1 MPNAVRRFRPRSFGL
16 AFGAALVL
24 IALVAPGTEAHKAVT
39 SPYNYNDHVFPIV
52 RDRCGRCHF
61 PDGPAPMSLLTYTD
75 TLPWAESMR
84 EQLVGERMLPWYA
97 DPMGPVVKGGHSLT
111 PRELDVLV
119 TWATGGTPLGDLN
132 TKLPPV
138 PAHPQW
144 RSGPPDLAIKMDEAH
159 TVPAGTME
167 ENCEFEL
174 PTGLTET
181 KWVKAVDL
189 VPGVTSMVR
198 DAIVTVEN
206 GPVLMAW
213 VPGHDAI
220 AAPSGAAFKLPAG
233 AKLRLQI
240 HYKKN
245 WQDEQKAKTDRT
257 TIGLYFTDE
266 PISGRSIDALTV
278 DAAGAPAAPAGG
290 AGSRRISRRIG
301 RAAQALETLDGS
313 RARAGPA
320 TKPRST
326 VRLGGRAG
334 GAADGQARPLA
345 APARAAAG
353 MAAPV
358 LAGGTHRA
366 AAGHNGRGDRSAGAA
381 QPGRRSL
388 ATARH
393 VSGRARLRRTVSP
406 TTKLLLSLSSQGS

>member
-1 MPNAVRRFRPRSFGL
+1 MPNAASFRPRNVGL
-16 AFGAALVL
+16 AALGAALVL
-24 IALVAPGTEAHKAVT
+24 VALVGPGAEAHKAIT
-39 SPYNYNDHVFPIV
+39 SPYNYNDHVFPIL

-84 EQLVGERMLPWYA
+84 EQLVGERMPPWYA
-97 DPMGPVVKGGHSLT
+97 DPTGPAVKGGHSLT

-144 RSGPPDLAIKMDEAH
+144 RSGPPDLTLKMNEAH

-181 KWVKAVDL
+181 KWVKAADL
-189 VPGVTSMVR
+189 LPGVTSMVR
-198 DAIVTVEN
+198 DAIVTIEN

-245 WQDEQKAKTDRT
+245 WQDEQKANADRT

-266 PISGRSIDALTV
+266 PISGRSIEALTV
-278 DAAGAPAAPAGG
+278 DAPGGPAAPAGSAAG
-290 AGSRRISRRIG
+290 AQGESQGESVEPHRLSKRLTAPSRVL
-301 RAAQALETLDGS
+301 ALRPTLDQPYAS
-313 RARAGPA
+313 VDVEA
-320 TKPRST
+320 
-326 VRLGGRAG
+326 
-334 GAADGQARPLA
+334 
-345 APARAAAG
+345 
-353 MAAPV
+353 V
-358 LAGGTHRA
+358 LPTG
-366 AAGHNGRGDRSAGAA
+366 
-381 QPGRRSL
+381 
-388 ATARH
+388 RH
-393 VSGRARLRRTVSP
+393 VP
-406 TTKLLLSLSSQGS
+406 LLLLRAPRPEWPRRYWLAEPIELPQGTTVDVTALPAPPNPDDVPSPRRGKFQVALDYVPQ

>member
-1 MPNAVRRFRPRSFGL
+1 MPNAVRRLRPRSFGL

-24 IALVAPGTEAHKAVT
+24 IALIAPGTEAHKAIT

-75 TLPWAESMR
+75 ALPWAESMR
-84 EQLVGERMLPWYA
+84 EQLVGERMIPWYA

-144 RSGPPDLAIKMDEAH
+144 RSGAPDLALKMDGAH

-167 ENCEFEL
+167 DNCEFEL

-189 VPGVTSMVR
+189 LPGVTSMVR

-220 AAPSGAAFKLPAG
+220 AAPSGAAFKLPAS

-266 PISGRSIDALTV
+266 PISGRSIDALTI
-278 DAAGAPAAPAGG
+278 DAPGAPPG
-290 AGSRRISRRIG
+290 AGTRGETQGESIG
-301 RAAQALETLDGS
+301 PHKLS
-313 RARAGPA
+313 
-320 TKPRST
+320 K
-326 VRLGGRAG
+326 RLT
-334 GAADGQARPLA
+334 
-345 APARAAAG
+345 APAR
-353 MAAPV
+353 V
-358 LAGGTHRA
+358 LALRPSL
-366 AAGHNGRGDRSAGAA
+366 D
-381 QPGRRSL
+381 QPYASVDVQAVLPTGK
-388 ATARH
+388 H
-393 VSGRARLRRTVSP
+393 VP
-406 TTKLLLSLSSQGS
+406 LLLLHAPRPEWQRRYWLAEPLELPQDTTVEVTAVLAPPNPDDVPSPRRGTFQVALDYVAQ

>member
-1 MPNAVRRFRPRSFGL
+1 MPNAVRHFRPRNFGL
-16 AFGAALVL
+16 AALGAALVL

-39 SPYNYNDHVFPIV
+39 SPYNYNDHVFPIL

-75 TLPWAESMR
+75 ALPWAESMR
-84 EQLVGERMLPWYA
+84 EQLVGERMPPWYA

-111 PRELDVLV
+111 PRELDMLV

-144 RSGPPDLAIKMDEAH
+144 RSGAPDLALKMDEAH

-198 DAIVTVEN
+198 DAIVTIEN

-245 WQDEQKAKTDRT
+245 WQDEQNAKTDRT

-266 PISGRSIDALTV
+266 PISGRSIEALTV
-278 DAAGAPAAPAGG
+278 DAPGLPLAGCGG
-290 AGSRRISRRIG
+290 PRRSSRRIG
-301 RAAQALETLDGS
+301 RAAQVLEALDGRCRACWPCGRASIS
-313 RARAGPA
+313 R
-320 TKPRST
+320 TPRWTCRRCCRRGDTSPCCSCT
-326 VRLGGRAG
+326 RRGRNGRAG
-334 GAADGQARPLA
+334 TGWRNPSSCR
-345 APARAAAG
+345 RA
-353 MAAPV
+353 
-358 LAGGTHRA
+358 
-366 AAGHNGRGDRSAGAA
+366 
-381 QPGRRSL
+381 RRS
-388 ATARH
+388 R
-393 VSGRARLRRTVSP
+393 
-406 TTKLLLSLSSQGS
+406 

>member
-1 MPNAVRRFRPRSFGL
+1 MPNAASFRPRNVGL
-16 AFGAALVL
+16 AALGAALVL
-24 IALVAPGTEAHKAVT
+24 VALVGPGTEAHKAIT
-39 SPYNYNDHVFPIV
+39 SPYNYNDHVFPIL

-84 EQLVGERMLPWYA
+84 EQLVGERMPPWYA
-97 DPMGPVVKGGHSLT
+97 DPTGPAVKGGHSLT

-144 RSGPPDLAIKMDEAH
+144 RSGPPDLTLKMDEAH

-167 ENCEFEL
+167 ENSEFEL

-181 KWVKAVDL
+181 KWVKAADL
-189 VPGVTSMVR
+189 LPGVTSMVR
-198 DAIVTVEN
+198 DAIVTIEN

-245 WQDEQKAKTDRT
+245 WQDEQKANADRT

-266 PISGRSIDALTV
+266 PISGRSIEALTV
-278 DAAGAPAAPAGG
+278 DAPGGPAAPAGSAAG
-290 AGSRRISRRIG
+290 AQGESQGESVEPHRLSKRLTAPSRVL
-301 RAAQALETLDGS
+301 ALRPTLDQPYASVDVEAVLPTGRHVPLLLL
-313 RARAGPA
+313 RA
-320 TKPRST
+320 PR
-326 VRLGGRAG
+326 
-334 GAADGQARPLA
+334 PEW
-345 APARAAAG
+345 P
-353 MAAPV
+353 
-358 LAGGTHRA
+358 
-366 AAGHNGRGDRSAGAA
+366 
-381 QPGRRSL
+381 RRYSL
-388 ATARH
+388 AEPIELPQGTTVEVTALPAPPNPDD
-393 VSGRARLRRTVSP
+393 VPSPRRGKFQVA
-406 TTKLLLSLSSQGS
+406 LDYVAQ